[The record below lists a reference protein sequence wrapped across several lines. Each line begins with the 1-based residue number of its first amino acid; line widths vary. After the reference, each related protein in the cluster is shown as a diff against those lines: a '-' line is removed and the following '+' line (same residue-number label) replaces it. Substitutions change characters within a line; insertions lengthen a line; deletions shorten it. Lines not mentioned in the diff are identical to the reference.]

1 MKRNQLD
8 SRLDLEWIVLMEE
21 ARALGITKAEVE
33 HFLKLR
39 ETSAQEKPLN
49 MIFTK

>member
-1 MKRNQLD
+1 MKRSQLD

-33 HFLKLR
+33 QFFKLR
-39 ETSAQEKPLN
+39 EKSAHVKPIN

>member
-1 MKRNQLD
+1 MRRNQLD

-21 ARALGITKAEVE
+21 ARALGITKAEME
-33 HFLKLR
+33 QFFKLR
-39 ETSAQEKPLN
+39 EKSAQEKQIN